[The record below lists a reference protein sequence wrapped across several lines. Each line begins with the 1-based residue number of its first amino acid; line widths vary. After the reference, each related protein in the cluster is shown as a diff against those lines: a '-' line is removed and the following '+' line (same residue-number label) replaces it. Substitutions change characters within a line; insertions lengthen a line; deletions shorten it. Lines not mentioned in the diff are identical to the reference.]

1 MGDASFSAHHAP
13 KMTYDA
19 TVARQRS
26 SDLFP
31 TDQPIPASQ
40 MIGRETDVRE
50 VATGLEAGANL
61 IVAGPRRSGK
71 TSVCDAALVRLGRRG
86 FYTISV
92 DLFRIAT
99 AAELAEALVAA
110 TIANRSGLRRIIH
123 QTRRAGRLVADALQT
138 SAVVKSKAQLGE
150 EIEIAFSPGL
160 ASRDPERYLDYAL
173 ALPGRIAQADGV
185 RAVVFFDEF
194 QEIGSPNEPYGDS
207 DRLTKRMRAIF
218 QRTAD
223 VSYLFAGSL
232 EHLMRDLFTPS
243 ERALHQFG
251 GFHDLRPIDD
261 EAWLS
266 GLAERFAAD
275 DCEAESGALA
285 RIVEYGEGQPRST
298 MLIAQK
304 SHLTTVELETRLVDL
319 GVVEQGLL
327 AAMAADRVG
336 HEQIL
341 ERIRRSHKLGL
352 IIAERIARGQPVY
365 SGLARGAVRRALDAL
380 RNAGIIESY
389 GRGDWQ
395 LSNPLLRRYIQSVTP
410 LR

>member
-1 MGDASFSAHHAP
+1 MRQYWR
-13 KMTYDA
+13 MMRQIWRIL
-19 TVARQRS
+19 VLMARQRS
-26 SDLFP
+26 TDLFP

-50 VATGLEAGANL
+50 IATGLAAGSNL

-92 DLFRIAT
+92 DLFRIAS
-99 AAELAEALVAA
+99 APELAEALVAA
-110 TIANRSGLRRIIH
+110 TIANRSALRRVLH
-123 QTRRAGRLVADALQT
+123 QTWRAGRLVADALHT

-150 EIEIAFSPGL
+150 EIEIAFTPGL
-160 ASRDPERYLDYAL
+160 AAREPERYLDYAL
-173 ALPGRIAQADGV
+173 ALPGRIAEADGAQ
-185 RAVVFFDEF
+185 AVVFFDEF
-194 QEIGSPNEPYGDS
+194 QEVGSPNEPYGDA

-218 QRTAD
+218 QRTTS

-243 ERALHQFG
+243 DRALHQFG

-261 EAWLS
+261 EAWMT

-275 DCEAESGALA
+275 DCEVGEDALA

-304 SHLTTVELETRLVDL
+304 SHLTTVELDTRLVDL
-319 GVVEQGLL
+319 AVVEQGLL
-327 AAMAADRVG
+327 AAMAADRVA

-341 ERIRRSHKLGL
+341 ERIRRAHKLGL
-352 IIAERIARGQPVY
+352 VIAERIARGQPVY
-365 SGLARGAVRRALDAL
+365 RGLARGAVRRALEAL
-380 RNAGIIESY
+380 HDAGIIENH
-389 GRGDWQ
+389 GRGEWR
-395 LSNPLLRRYIQSVTP
+395 LSNPLLRRYIQAITP
-410 LR
+410 LG